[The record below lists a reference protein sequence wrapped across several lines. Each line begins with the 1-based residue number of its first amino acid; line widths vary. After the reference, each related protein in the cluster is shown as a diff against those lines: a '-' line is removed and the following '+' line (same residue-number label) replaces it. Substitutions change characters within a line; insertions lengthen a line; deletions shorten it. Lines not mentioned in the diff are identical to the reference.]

1 MTSPKLS
8 GIWHTGT
15 MTEVTIDDLKT
26 LLDGMIR
33 LIDVRERDEYASG
46 HIPGA
51 INAPLSELGD
61 HVEMFRSAEAVY
73 VVCQA
78 GGRSAKACEALE
90 GAGLTGLVNVV
101 GGTGAWKARNFPL
114 EVG

>member
-1 MTSPKLS
+1 
-8 GIWHTGT
+8 
-15 MTEVTIDDLKT
+15 MTEVTIDELKT
-26 LLDGMIR
+26 LLSGTVR

-51 INAPLSELGD
+51 INAPLSELAD
-61 HVEMFRSAEAVY
+61 HVEKFRSTGAVY

-90 GAGLTGLVNVV
+90 GAGLTGLVNVL
-101 GGTGAWKARNFPL
+101 GGTGAWKARSFPL

>member
-1 MTSPKLS
+1 
-8 GIWHTGT
+8 
-15 MTEVTIDDLKT
+15 MTEITVDELHS
-26 LLDGMIR
+26 LLSSSLR
-33 LIDVRERDEYASG
+33 VVDVRERDEFASG

-51 INAPLSELGD
+51 LNAPLSELAE
-61 HVEMFRSAEAVY
+61 HVELFRATGSVY

-78 GGRSAKACEALE
+78 GGRSARACEALE
-90 GAGLTGLVNVV
+90 EAGLSGLVNVV

>member
-1 MTSPKLS
+1 
-8 GIWHTGT
+8 
-15 MTEVTIDDLKT
+15 MTEITIDDLKS
-26 LLDGMIR
+26 LLDGAVR
-33 LIDVRERDEYASG
+33 LIDVRERDEYSSG

-51 INAPLSELGD
+51 INAPLSELAD
-61 HVEMFRSAEAVY
+61 HVEKFRSPDVVY

-90 GAGLTGLVNVV
+90 GAGLTGLVNVL